1 MAEIEQKRILTIDVS
16 QSLRSLRDLR
26 QELAKNKSELDKMT
40 GSEANYEEQLVKTK
54 KLQSDY
60 NAQLR
65 LTVKESKQ
73 VEGSYNA
80 LTV

>member
-26 QELAKNKSELDKMT
+26 QALEKNKSELDKMT

-54 KLQSDY
+54 KLQSD
-60 NAQLR
+60 L
-65 LTVKESKQ
+65 SKTAKT
-73 VEGSYNA
+73 SS
-80 LTV
+80 LKPRRTRC